1 MAQII
6 KPLYDGAGNEIIPQT
21 KAEAVDVGSGENL
34 SGRLTSV
41 NAQLA
46 DIENVHL
53 PLKANKEQEAWITP
67 TLLNGWTAVQPVAYF
82 IDNFGVVHV
91 KGRVTGGTVGTPIFT
106 LPTTYQPSQPHYYIT
121 SAGTGQCNLYVSTMG
136 VHHLFGSNTNVGLDV
151 INYKKG

>member
-46 DIENVHL
+46 E
-53 PLKANKEQEAWITP
+53 KANKAQEAWITP
-67 TLLNGWTAVQPVAYF
+67 TLLNGATELTASPPRYIKDQF
-82 IDNFGVVHV
+82 NFVRM
-91 KGRVTGGTVGTPIFT
+91 KGRV
-106 LPTTYQPSQPHYYIT
+106 
-121 SAGTGQCNLYVSTMG
+121 VSP
-136 VHHLFGSNTNVGLDV
+136 NTNSFSPMRLPSGYRPTENREFIVGNGGSLARVTVASDGFLTVYNPSTLWFSLDG
-151 INYKKG
+151 ISFSTL